1 MDVSPELSELF
12 CTMLRA
18 GRQEVAQAI
27 LSEPDCDVHHRTNG
41 GQTPLHIAAMAF
53 MPGIVALLIV
63 KGADPNVLDDRGR
76 TPLMIAAKAGDDRA
90 VEQLLKRGANPNLVT
105 HQMRWTALMWAARY
119 KRMAVLRQLLA
130 AGGDPAITDKNGHTA
145 ADIARKHG
153 AGAFLALLEPT
164 IGLAPL

>member
-12 CTMLRA
+12 CTMMRA

-27 LSEPDCDVHHRTNG
+27 LSEPDCDVQHRTNG

-53 MPGIVALLIV
+53 MPGIVALLIA

-90 VEQLLKRGANPNLVT
+90 VEQLLKRGADPNLVT

-119 KRMAVLRQLLA
+119 KRTAVLKRLLA
-130 AGGDPAITDKNGHTA
+130 AGADPKIQDKNGDTA
-145 ADIARKHG
+145 IDLARKHG
-153 AGAFLALLEPT
+153 PAAALALLEPT
-164 IGLAPL
+164 IA

>member
-18 GRQEVAQAI
+18 GRKEVALAI
-27 LSEPDCDVHHRTNG
+27 LSEPDCDVHHRTSG
-41 GQTPLHIAAMAF
+41 GQTPLHVAAMAF
-53 MPGIVALLIV
+53 MPGVVALLIA

-76 TPLMIAAKAGDDRA
+76 TPLMIAAKAGDDRT

-119 KRMAVLRQLLA
+119 KRISVVRRLLT
-130 AGGDPAITDKNGHTA
+130 AGADPGIRDKNGHTA
-145 ADIARKHG
+145 ADIARKH
-153 AGAFLALLEPT
+153 ATSLALELLEPQVDP
-164 IGLAPL
+164 APL